1 MIENLKSMHTDLADS
16 DRGVCAKCKGEFGGE
31 LTKITD
37 IKTQILARTK
47 FSLSKH
53 LKAANVRDE

>member
-1 MIENLKSMHTDLADS
+1 MHADLADS